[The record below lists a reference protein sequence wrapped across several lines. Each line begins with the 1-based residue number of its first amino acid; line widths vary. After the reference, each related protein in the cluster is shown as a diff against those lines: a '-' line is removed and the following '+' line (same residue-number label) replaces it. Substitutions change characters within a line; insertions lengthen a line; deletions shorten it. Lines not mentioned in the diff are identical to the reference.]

1 MTADICQIWKKCKI
15 ERNCKT
21 QNQFFEKLNP
31 KQEWLREQRHIRP
44 NQECKRNHHKSSRHL
59 NEIMRGCGEQLY
71 FDKFSY
77 VGEMKIFLG
86 NHDLLKWKQ
95 GENF

>member
-1 MTADICQIWKKCKI
+1 
-15 ERNCKT
+15 
-21 QNQFFEKLNP
+21 
-31 KQEWLREQRHIRP
+31 
-44 NQECKRNHHKSSRHL
+44 
-59 NEIMRGCGEQLY
+59 MRGCGEQLY